1 MTDFFGP
8 MPKLLTLQWL
18 RSSKY
23 FRDNGELIN
32 TMISGSPG
40 TNCFGPEENLFK
52 QHKSNK
58 IAKKECP
65 MLELLRY
72 VLRYKSKERPSVKDA
87 LKYTWLG
94 ITSETITVTTML

>member
-1 MTDFFGP
+1 MTDFSGP

-32 TMISGSPG
+32 TMISGSPRI
-40 TNCFGPEENLFK
+40 NCFGPEENLFK

-58 IAKKECP
+58 IAKEECP

-72 VLRYKSKERPSVKDA
+72 ALRYKSKERHSAEDA
-87 LKYTWLG
+87 LKYTWFR
-94 ITSETITVTTML
+94 ITSETIKITAML